1 MLAYDIPININLN
14 AGSEEEAE
22 EIVKA
27 FMKHA
32 VNSTPFL
39 ERAINNWDFIIFTF
53 EENNGTTSV

>member
-53 EENNGTTSV
+53 EEEK